1 MLIVVVAATVMVAA
15 VAVVLVVVPAAVVSE
30 VAAAVPVSVGEL
42 PKRQLMK
49 KKLEQDVEKSFNNN
63 LSKVFSR

>member
-15 VAVVLVVVPAAVVSE
+15 VAVVLVVSE